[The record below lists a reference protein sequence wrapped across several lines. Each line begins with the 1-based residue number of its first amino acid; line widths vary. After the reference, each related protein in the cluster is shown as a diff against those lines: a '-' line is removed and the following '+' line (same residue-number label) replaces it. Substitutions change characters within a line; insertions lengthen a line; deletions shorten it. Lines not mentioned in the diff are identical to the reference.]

1 MKTDVII
8 ALLLST
14 MLSARMLF
22 WLFKPKGHQA
32 IALGLYSTNK
42 IWIKRIIYFG
52 LFLFLSYL
60 IIIKGSIVDYVLA
73 LFAIGSLF
81 DFLFTFFRYPK
92 PTDIKNIE
100 KNKYNNIEIPSLTP
114 VRFYIAIPLI
124 ILTIWLWIYTLR

>member
-1 MKTDVII
+1 MKIDVII
-8 ALLLST
+8 AILLST

-22 WLFKPKGHQA
+22 WLLKPKDHQA
-32 IALGLYSTNK
+32 IALGLYSTNRV
-42 IWIKRIIYFG
+42 WIKRIIYFG

-92 PTDIKNIE
+92 STNMKYIE

-124 ILTIWLWIYTLR
+124 ILTLWLWIYALR